1 MSSPLDIIG
10 GMFAGFGI
18 VQERGDQ
25 ANAYLDDVQAYN
37 QQIAY
42 VQKVGARK
50 LDLLSQD
57 QSSFNGRKEAMFAK
71 AGVGF
76 DSTVLNSLAG
86 DRVEQFNEQS
96 AVKAETEQNLRDL
109 RTQAAQAS
117 ARADSL
123 LDPWNT
129 FVSVLGG
136 TMPYAKNAVTGIDSE
151 SANTSKISSR
161 GMGVNYRS
169 KY

>member
-1 MSSPLDIIG
+1 MGNPAMDIIG

-18 VQERGDQ
+18 IQERGDM
-25 ANAYLDDVQAYN
+25 ANAYLDDVATYDR
-37 QQIAY
+37 QIQY
-42 VQKVGARK
+42 VTNVGARK
-50 LDLLSQD
+50 LNLLQQD
-57 QSSFNGRKEAMFAK
+57 QQTFLGRKKAMFAK

-86 DRVEQFNEQS
+86 DRVEQINES
-96 AVKAETEQNLRDL
+96 AALRAETEQNLRDL
-109 RTQAAQAS
+109 RTKRNQAS

-136 TMPYAKNAVTGIDSE
+136 VMPAASNAAV
-151 SANTSKISSR
+151 
-161 GMGVNYRS
+161 GMGNQNVQETNPKGINYRS
-169 KY
+169 RS